1 MGVSAWMKVLLWFVT
16 NGQKPGRGG
25 RESMTEFL
33 EATMLEMTLFYVFI
47 NEL

>member
-1 MGVSAWMKVLLWFVT
+1 MSPWMKVPSWFVT
-16 NGQKPGRGG
+16 HGWEPGREG

-33 EATMLEMTLFYVFI
+33 EDTMLEMTLFYIFI